1 MRSVFLWPNK
11 FQLDE
16 VRAGL
21 RTRLLGNVCRTSVG
35 QYYYYLALLTV
46 DKPHVHDAII
56 IACKVLIL
64 KYFANFTMSANGMRL
79 FM

>member
-1 MRSVFLWPNK
+1 MRSLFPWLNK

-16 VRAGL
+16 ERARL
-21 RTRLLGNVCRTSVG
+21 RTRLVGNVCRTSVD
-35 QYYYYLALLTV
+35 QYYYLALLAL
-46 DKPHVHDAII
+46 DAPHVHDAII

-64 KYFANFTMSANGMRL
+64 KYFANFTMSAESMRL

>member
-1 MRSVFLWPNK
+1 MRSVFPWLNK

-21 RTRLLGNVCRTSVG
+21 GTRLVGNVCLTSVD
-35 QYYYYLALLTV
+35 QYYYLALVAL
-46 DKPHVHDAII
+46 DAPHVHDAII

-64 KYFANFTMSANGMRL
+64 KYFANFTMKADSMRL